1 MALVVLG
8 VVIVVLLLVLVASAK
23 VMSEHE
29 RAVTFRLGRLLPE
42 VRGPGLFL
50 AIPVVDRVVR
60 VNLLEETPAEAV
72 GAHRFV
78 GAEVIVNGSDTV
90 LVERMPWPARSADG
104 STLIASEH
112 RQVENVDDDLRLV
125 VGSPLSPILEGKS

>member
-8 VVIVVLLLVLVASAK
+8 VIIVVLVLVIVASAK
-23 VMSEHE
+23 ITSEHE

-50 AIPVVDRVVR
+50 SIPIIDRVVR

-78 GAEVIVNGSDTV
+78 GGEVVVNGADTV
-90 LVERMPWPARSADG
+90 LVERMPWPARAAHG
-104 STLIASEH
+104 STLIAGEH
-112 RQVENVDDDLRLV
+112 RQVESVEDDMRLV
-125 VGSPLSPILEGKS
+125 VGSPLSPILEGQS